1 MAGNTY
7 TPPST
12 PLVGFKGSV
21 KYSIALLM
29 QNVRQANFR
38 RKLTEPLDRPLEA
51 IMGTE
56 GRSQTSFT
64 YPFVQITD
72 LAQSKSGDR
81 VTCDLM
87 NRIQAPPIMGDVEIK
102 QYAVP
107 LSYVRDQISIDLY
120 NLSINAGGLMTQ
132 QRNPHD
138 LRQGAIQQ
146 AAMWSSDLEDN
157 LVTVEICG
165 ARGYDT
171 SSGWQIPVDGSP
183 NLLPMFAGN
192 PVNPPTLN
200 RYYQPGGGKS
210 PATIPTSAVISL
222 EFFDYLRTAA
232 MNSPVPLQGVQMM
245 GGKKDSGTDY
255 SVGNDNT
262 PLFIAGVT
270 MEQYNTL
277 RTQTPPGDWNT
288 FVTNANTRLDFRRH
302 PLFADGECGL
312 WRNIFFF
319 VYGRPV
325 VIPQGANVNVYT
337 DATATTIQTVQANNR
352 IHRGFM
358 LGAQALGLA
367 FGDCTPRKS
376 GKIAASG
383 VNKSM
388 QSCPYNWAE
397 EISEGNIRYF
407 YIRAMQG
414 MKKLTYNFTGAGSG
428 NTNPVPYD
436 NGVVIFDTFQVYN
449 PDFGPV

>member
-1 MAGNTY
+1 MAGNSY
-7 TPPST
+7 TAPSD

-64 YPFVQITD
+64 YPFIQITD
-72 LAQSKSGDR
+72 LAQSKTGDR

-87 NRIQAPPIMGDVEIK
+87 NRIQAAPVMGDVEMK
-102 QYAVP
+102 PFAVP
-107 LSYVRDQISIDLY
+107 LSYVRDQVSIDLY
-120 NLSINAGGLMTQ
+120 NLAINAGGLMSQ

-138 LRQGAIQQ
+138 MQKGAIQQ

-157 LVTVEICG
+157 LCTVQICG

-183 NLLPMFAGN
+183 TLLPMMAGN
-192 PVNPPTLN
+192 PINPPTLN

-210 PATIPTSAVISL
+210 VSTIGTSAVITL
-222 EFFDYLRTAA
+222 EFFDYLRTCA
-232 MNSPVPLQGVQMM
+232 MNSPVPLQGIVMS
-245 GGKKDSGTDY
+245 GGKKESGNDY
-255 SVGNDNT
+255 NVGNDST
-262 PLFIAGVT
+262 PLYIAGVT

-277 RTQTPPGDWNT
+277 RTQASPGDWNT
-288 FVTNANTRLDFRRH
+288 FITNANTRLDFRRH

-325 VIPQGANVNVYT
+325 IFPAGSNVTEYT
-337 DATATTIQTVQANNR
+337 DATSSATRVVAANNR
-352 IHRGFM
+352 VHRGFM
-358 LGAQALGLA
+358 LGAQAMGMA

-383 VNKSM
+383 MNKSM
-388 QSCPYNWAE
+388 QSCPYNWSE
-397 EISEGNIRYF
+397 EIVEGNLRFF

-414 MKKLTYNFTGAGSG
+414 MKKLQYNFTGAGSG
-428 NTNPVPYD
+428 NTNPVLYD
-436 NGVVIFDTFQVYN
+436 NGVVIFDTYQVFN
-449 PDFGPV
+449 ADFGPV